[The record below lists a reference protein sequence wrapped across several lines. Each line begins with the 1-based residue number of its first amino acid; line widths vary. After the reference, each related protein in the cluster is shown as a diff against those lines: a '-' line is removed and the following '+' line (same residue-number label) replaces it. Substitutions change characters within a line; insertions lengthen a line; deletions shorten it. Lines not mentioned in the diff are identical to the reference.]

1 MLSNVWHSGVMT
13 GRFNTRLP
21 DGGGDHDWM
30 IWDNAANGQRGSG
43 LTKEQAC
50 QEAADLELQYD
61 AHGYRDPATVR
72 RVDPPVPVEAFQP
85 AGRLGA
91 WVRENG
97 EWIGRIRGH
106 DGEYTWI
113 RHTDLRAVEDR

>member
-1 MLSNVWHSGVMT
+1 MV
-13 GRFNTRLP
+13 GRFNPRLP
-21 DGGGDHDWM
+21 DGGGDHDWL

-43 LTKEQAC
+43 LTKQQAA

-61 AHGYRDPATVR
+61 AHGYRDKATVR
-72 RVDPPVPVEAFQP
+72 TVDPPVPVEVFQP
-85 AGRLGA
+85 AGRLDA

-97 EWIGRIRGH
+97 EWIGRVRRH

-113 RHTDLRAVEDR
+113 PHTDLRRIEDQ